1 MDIYAK
7 LTEILSE
14 LVSKDSIDIDSITPE
29 TELDELGLD
38 SLDNAQLIISIEEAF
53 NLPETTPEEMAS
65 IVTVKDVKDLIEK
78 KRLTK

>member
-1 MDIYAK
+1 MDIYAQLK
-7 LTEILSE
+7 EILSE

>member
-7 LTEILSE
+7 LKEILSE
-14 LVSKDSIDIDSITPE
+14 LVSKDGIDIDSITPE
-29 TELDELGLD
+29 TELDSLGLD

-53 NLPETTPEEMAS
+53 DLPETTPEEMAS

>member
-7 LTEILSE
+7 LKEILSE

-53 NLPETTPEEMAS
+53 DLPETTPEEMAS

>member
-7 LTEILSE
+7 LKEILSE
-14 LVSKDSIDIDSITPE
+14 LVSNDSIDIDSITPE
-29 TELDELGLD
+29 TELDELWLD

>member
-7 LTEILSE
+7 LKEILSE

-53 NLPETTPEEMAS
+53 NLP
-65 IVTVKDVKDLIEK
+65 VVLQNN
-78 KRLTK
+78 

>member
-7 LTEILSE
+7 LKEILSE

-38 SLDNAQLIISIEEAF
+38 SLDNAQLIISIEE
-53 NLPETTPEEMAS
+53 MAS

>member
-7 LTEILSE
+7 LKEILSE

-65 IVTVKDVKDLIEK
+65 IVTVKDGKDLIEK

>member
-7 LTEILSE
+7 LKEILSE

-53 NLPETTPEEMAS
+53 NLPETTSEEMAS

>member
-7 LTEILSE
+7 LKEILSE

-38 SLDNAQLIISIEEAF
+38 SLDNAQLIISIAEAF

>member
-7 LTEILSE
+7 LKEILSE

-65 IVTVKDVKDLIEK
+65 IVTVKDVKALIEK

>member
-7 LTEILSE
+7 LKEILSE

-65 IVTVKDVKDLIEK
+65 IVTVKDVKDLNEK